1 VVHHARGHHGG
12 GDADETGSEEERPLK
27 SGTAGERHLR
37 FPARQLDVAQP
48 GRDLP
53 IDSRR
58 VAYKGGPKN
67 EDATA
72 LRQLPFHSASCHS
85 ASLAAIIIIMI
96 TTITT
101 ALIAVV
107 IAAAFLPSCPIEC
120 PCGG

>member
-1 VVHHARGHHGG
+1 MSLWLFRLQKT
-12 GDADETGSEEERPLK
+12 ENR
-27 SGTAGERHLR
+27 
-37 FPARQLDVAQP
+37 RQKKPMRRRP

-58 VAYKGGPKN
+58 VAYRGGPKN